1 MRILA
6 SDKPSE
12 KVKGKIDPL
21 YISTVTPAV
30 TAALNNN
37 QQIHLSED

>member
-12 KVKGKIDPL
+12 KVKGNIEPL
-21 YISTVTPAV
+21 YIITVKPAV
-30 TAALNNN
+30 TAALNHNP
-37 QQIHLSED
+37 QIHLSED